1 MQVVAPPFASVQQE
15 DDFLSTMVQPFVP
28 IQDREKDKAL
38 TSFPNPQDRYH
49 VAFNKPRQFIRP
61 VDAAYLQEQ
70 LFGTWNRMNWETKL
84 KWTTTP
90 SDNCVESQIARKTGH
105 ASGKPGML
113 GNFLVDEVNEDLGGG
128 VQAILEPA
136 PSVNSLKSKFY

>member
-1 MQVVAPPFASVQQE
+1 MQTVAPPFSSVQQE
-15 DDFLSTMVQPFVP
+15 DEYLATFVQPFVP
-28 IQDREKDKAL
+28 IAEREEHKNL

-49 VAFNKPRQFIRP
+49 VAFNKPRQFHRQ

-70 LFGTWNRMNWETKL
+70 LFGTWNRMSWETKL

-90 SDNCVESQIARKTGH
+90 SDNAVESQIARKTGH
-105 ASGKPGML
+105 ASGLPGML
-113 GNFLVDEVNEDLGGG
+113 GNFETDEVNEDLGGG

-136 PSVNSLKSKFY
+136 PSVNSLKGKF